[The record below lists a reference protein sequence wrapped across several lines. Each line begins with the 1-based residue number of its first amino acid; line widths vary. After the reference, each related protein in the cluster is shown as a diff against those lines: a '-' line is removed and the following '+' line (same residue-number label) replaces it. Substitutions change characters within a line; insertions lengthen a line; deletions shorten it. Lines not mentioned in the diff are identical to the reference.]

1 MFFINLQIKMKKI
14 FFVILIICCLTTF
27 FHAATASVAP
37 AQLEHSQIKATD
49 STHTSSMTLHSD
61 PVQPLAS
68 SQKEEPKKLIA
79 EFLPHRAE
87 YAIELNSKDSKS
99 EISNIKG
106 SLTVQIIDTGDG
118 WAFEQH
124 SVLQVYYNLGY
135 SDQYIT
141 TIASWESK
149 DGGRYRFNVRSLR
162 NGAEEEFMKGDGSV
176 VSSQAG
182 HVTYQLPV
190 KADIVLPVGTLF
202 PLQHLKQAIAAA
214 IAGENVFSNK
224 VVFDGSSDTRE
235 PVDVNVLIN
244 PIPKSKI
251 VVDNP
256 GLLSTDKMWSLQ
268 MAIFARGSRNP
279 EPDYEITQTVLPSGI
294 ITSMIMGYGEA
305 GFSTKLILK
314 KVDIFPK
321 STDNQST
328 QQPKT

>member
-1 MFFINLQIKMKKI
+1 MKKI
-14 FFVILIICCLTTF
+14 FFALLTLCHLTVF
-27 FHAATASVAP
+27 SNSIRAGVMPTQP
-37 AQLEHSQIKATD
+37 
-49 STHTSSMTLHSD
+49 SMGTGQNLVK
-61 PVQPLAS
+61 PIE
-68 SQKEEPKKLIA
+68 KEDPKKLIA

-87 YAIELNSKDSKS
+87 YIIELNKKESKS

-106 SLTVQIIDTGDG
+106 SLTVQITDTGDG

-149 DGGRYRFNVRSLR
+149 DGQRYRFNVRSLR
-162 NGAEEEFMKGDGSV
+162 NGTEEEFMKGDGV
-176 VSSQAG
+176 VIPSQEG
-182 HVTYQLPV
+182 HVGYQLPV
-190 KADIVLPVGTLF
+190 RADVTLPIGALF
-202 PLQHLKQAIAAA
+202 PLQHLKQAITAA
-214 IAGENVFSNK
+214 IDGENVFPNK
-224 VVFDGSSDTRE
+224 IVFDGSSDTRE

-244 PIPKSKI
+244 SIPKSKI

-256 GLLSTDKMWSLQ
+256 GLISTDKMWSLQ

-294 ITSMIMGYGEA
+294 ITSMIMGYTEA
-305 GFSTKLILK
+305 GFSTKLTLK

-321 STDNQST
+321 SVDHSQAP
-328 QQPKT
+328 QPKA

>member
-1 MFFINLQIKMKKI
+1 MKKI
-14 FFVILIICCLTTF
+14 FFALLILSSTF
-27 FHAATASVAP
+27 CNVTKAGTISVQPSLNVAQNLLVKPPLESSVA
-37 AQLEHSQIKATD
+37 
-49 STHTSSMTLHSD
+49 
-61 PVQPLAS
+61 
-68 SQKEEPKKLIA
+68 SQKPATPPKEDPKKLTA

-87 YAIELNSKDSKS
+87 YVIELNSKESKS
-99 EISNIKG
+99 EISDIKG
-106 SLTVQIIDTGDG
+106 SLTVQITDTGDG

-124 SVLQVYYNLGY
+124 SVLQVYSNLGY

-149 DGGRYRFNVRSLR
+149 DGQRYRFNVRSLR
-162 NGAEEEFMKGDGSV
+162 NGAEEEFMKGDGAIA
-176 VSSQAG
+176 SSQEG
-182 HVTYQLPV
+182 HVGYQLPV
-190 KADIVLPVGTLF
+190 RADVSLPVGTLF

-214 IAGENVFSNK
+214 IDGENVFSNK
-224 VVFDGSSDTRE
+224 IVFDGSSDTRE

-244 PIPKSKI
+244 SIPKSKV

-294 ITSMIMGYGEA
+294 ITSMIMTYSEA
-305 GFSTKLILK
+305 AFSTKLTLK

-321 STDNQST
+321 PSDNQPV
-328 QQPKT
+328 QPPKT